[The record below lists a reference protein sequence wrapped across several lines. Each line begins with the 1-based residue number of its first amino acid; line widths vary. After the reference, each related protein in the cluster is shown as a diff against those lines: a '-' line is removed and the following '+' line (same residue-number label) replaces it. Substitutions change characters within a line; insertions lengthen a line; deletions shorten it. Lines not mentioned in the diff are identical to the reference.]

1 MSQDEI
7 LQGWAKE
14 VFSLIDEL
22 DEVNE
27 AAIADGLTERRAE
40 DLLARSDVISMRLR
54 RYLDKLRR
62 TQAAPTNQTRPAL
75 GLETRA

>member
-1 MSQDEI
+1 M
-7 LQGWAKE
+7 
-14 VFSLIDEL
+14 
-22 DEVNE
+22 VNDLE
-27 AAIADGLTERRAE
+27 NNGLSPLRCSSCGRFLGYAAIADGLTERRAE